1 MPHVLYI
8 VTVDVSPAAEAA
20 WNNWHTRFHM
30 TEMLQ
35 QPGFVGARKYIEPS
49 PLTDGWFRYV
59 VFYELDSPTS
69 LAAYEQSEAAQ
80 RIRADHEQRFGDV
93 TRVARR
99 ILHEVGGLAAR
110 DPYEDL

>member
-8 VTVDVSPAAEAA
+8 VTVDVAPASEAA
-20 WNNWHTRFHM
+20 WNDWHARHHM
-30 TEMLQ
+30 PDLLQ
-35 QPGFVGARKYIEPS
+35 QPGFIGARKYVEPS

-59 VFYELDSPTS
+59 VFYELESPEA
-69 LAAYEQSEAAQ
+69 LAAYEQGDAAK
-80 RIRADHEQRFGDV
+80 RIRADHAQRFGEV

-99 ILHEVGGLAAR
+99 VLHEMGGLSAR